1 MLNNIYWALPEIFLS
16 IGIVGLLWYGV
27 IASKLGKKVSRLI
40 EINYIS
46 IGLLIITGIL
56 VKKSIKFFYWSNPF
70 YNGFDNSL
78 N

>member
-16 IGIVGLLWYGV
+16 IGIIGLLWYGV

-56 VKKSIKFFYWSNPF
+56 LQQMIDIIYII
-70 YNGFDNSL
+70 Y
-78 N
+78 